1 MINTLQQTFLTICIY
16 AFCFKLY
23 QKTKWTLLNPL
34 LVSIV
39 LLVGLCLWPVVDYT
53 SYKKGTWILSYFL
66 GPATVVLA
74 VPMYRQL
81 DAFKKYALPIVMG
94 TLISVPTSL
103 ASVLILAKVTGLPTE
118 LMLSLTP
125 KSITT
130 PIGLSLSQAVGG
142 IPAITV
148 VSIVMTGILGA
159 IISPLVIQLTHIKH
173 PVAQGIGIGSSSHV
187 LGTTKAMEMG
197 ETIGAMSSLSIAL
210 TGILTYILLPPLI
223 KIFL

>member
-1 MINTLQQTFLTICIY
+1 MNTIEQSLLTAVVYFLSL
-16 AFCFKLY
+16 KLY
-23 QKTKWTLLNPL
+23 QKTKWPLLNPL
-34 LVSIV
+34 LISISFI
-39 LLVGLCLWPVVDYT
+39 VGLCLIQVVHYEA
-53 SYKKGTWILSYFL
+53 YQQGTWLLSYFL

-81 DAFKKYALPIVMG
+81 DAFKENMVPIVTG

-103 ASVLILAKVTGLPTE
+103 MSIVLLSKVLHLPQA
-118 LMLSLTP
+118 LLLSLAP

-130 PIGLSLSQAVGG
+130 PIGFSLSQAIGG
-142 IPAITV
+142 VPAITV

-159 IISPLVIQLTHIKH
+159 IISPVVLKVFRIGH
-173 PVAQGIGIGSSSHV
+173 PVAMGIGIGSSSHV

-210 TGILTYILLPPLI
+210 TGIMTYVLLPMLLRI
-223 KIFL
+223 L